1 MKRFTIRLVIAL
13 LTFSAGVFANKAW
26 DRRQNIIDACVE
38 LALNYQD

>member
-1 MKRFTIRLVIAL
+1 MKRFTILLIIAL

-26 DRRQNIIDACVE
+26 ERRQNIINACVD